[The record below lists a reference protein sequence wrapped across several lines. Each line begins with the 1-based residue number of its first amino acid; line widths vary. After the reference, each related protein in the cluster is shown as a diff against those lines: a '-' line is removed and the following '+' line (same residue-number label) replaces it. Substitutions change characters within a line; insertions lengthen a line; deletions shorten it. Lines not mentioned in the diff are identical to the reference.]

1 MRRLAA
7 PFVVAPPT
15 GARIRTRLRPTVADE
30 RVLCMVGEHLG
41 RLAGYDLAVRCR
53 LGVGDDQRTDRKRT
67 LTAAASSR
75 WAGAI
80 TRTSNDQWQ
89 RAQRNLLDVR
99 VGLRRACRT
108 IRSRLAVPVGGR
120 HGRVRGYASQA
131 ERFQK
136 QGRLQHLE
144 AQLAAV
150 EQRLAAG
157 RVSVCRGGR
166 RLVKLRHALGRDDV
180 PLTEAGW
187 RERWQAARWFLI
199 ADGEADASW
208 GNQTIRVHP
217 DEHWLELR
225 LPTPLARLS
234 NTPGRAATYRLSCPV
249 GFSYRHEE
257 WVAQA
262 TTGAVAYTIWLDP
275 GRGRWYLDS
284 SWQLPARPVPSLEAL
299 RQYPAFAVDLNA
311 DHLDGWALDAAGN
324 PVGLPRT
331 IPLDL
336 DERPTSARDGRLRAA
351 VAEVVHLAR
360 QHGCRSIVVEDL
372 HFADARQAGRERF
385 GRGAR
390 GKRFRRVV
398 AGMPTRRFRR
408 LLAGMAVNA
417 GLWVVAVDSAWTSVW
432 GGRHWQA
439 PLDQQTKASVTVSRH
454 HAAALVIGRRGLG
467 YRARRRGGC
476 ARVRPE
482 DRIGRA
488 ADSAG
493 QGTAPVRRS
502 SRPGSYP
509 SRRHRDPAVREDS
522 GQGHRLTRPAR
533 PSGVPSETRGHT
545 TVRCRRRVR
554 VNHPLPL

>member
-1 MRRLAA
+1 
-7 PFVVAPPT
+7 
-15 GARIRTRLRPTVADE
+15 
-30 RVLCMVGEHLG
+30 MVGEHLG

-225 LPTPLARLS
+225 LPTPWRACPIR
-234 NTPGRAATYRLSCPV
+234 PAGR
-249 GFSYRHEE
+249 
-257 WVAQA
+257 
-262 TTGAVAYTIWLDP
+262 
-275 GRGRWYLDS
+275 
-284 SWQLPARPVPSLEAL
+284 
-299 RQYPAFAVDLNA
+299 
-311 DHLDGWALDAAGN
+311 
-324 PVGLPRT
+324 
-331 IPLDL
+331 
-336 DERPTSARDGRLRAA
+336 RPT
-351 VAEVVHLAR
+351 
-360 QHGCRSIVVEDL
+360 GCRVRSASAI
-372 HFADARQAGRERF
+372 G
-385 GRGAR
+385 
-390 GKRFRRVV
+390 
-398 AGMPTRRFRR
+398 TR
-408 LLAGMAVNA
+408 
-417 GLWVVAVDSAWTSVW
+417 
-432 GGRHWQA
+432 
-439 PLDQQTKASVTVSRH
+439 
-454 HAAALVIGRRGLG
+454 
-467 YRARRRGGC
+467 
-476 ARVRPE
+476 
-482 DRIGRA
+482 
-488 ADSAG
+488 
-493 QGTAPVRRS
+493 
-502 SRPGSYP
+502 
-509 SRRHRDPAVREDS
+509 S
-522 GQGHRLTRPAR
+522 G
-533 PSGVPSETRGHT
+533 
-545 TVRCRRRVR
+545 
-554 VNHPLPL
+554 

>member
-1 MRRLAA
+1 
-7 PFVVAPPT
+7 
-15 GARIRTRLRPTVADE
+15 
-30 RVLCMVGEHLG
+30 MVGEHLG

-53 LGVGDDQRTDRKRT
+53 LGIGDDQRTDRKRT

-80 TRTSNDQWQ
+80 TRTSNDQWR

-180 PLTEAGW
+180 PFTEAGW

-249 GFSYRHEE
+249 TFSYRHEE

-262 TTGAVAYTIWLDP
+262 TSGAVAYTIWLDP
-275 GRGRWYLDS
+275 GRGRW
-284 SWQLPARPVPSLEAL
+284 
-299 RQYPAFAVDLNA
+299 
-311 DHLDGWALDAAGN
+311 
-324 PVGLPRT
+324 
-331 IPLDL
+331 
-336 DERPTSARDGRLRAA
+336 
-351 VAEVVHLAR
+351 
-360 QHGCRSIVVEDL
+360 
-372 HFADARQAGRERF
+372 
-385 GRGAR
+385 
-390 GKRFRRVV
+390 
-398 AGMPTRRFRR
+398 
-408 LLAGMAVNA
+408 
-417 GLWVVAVDSAWTSVW
+417 
-432 GGRHWQA
+432 
-439 PLDQQTKASVTVSRH
+439 
-454 HAAALVIGRRGLG
+454 
-467 YRARRRGGC
+467 
-476 ARVRPE
+476 
-482 DRIGRA
+482 
-488 ADSAG
+488 
-493 QGTAPVRRS
+493 
-502 SRPGSYP
+502 
-509 SRRHRDPAVREDS
+509 
-522 GQGHRLTRPAR
+522 
-533 PSGVPSETRGHT
+533 
-545 TVRCRRRVR
+545 
-554 VNHPLPL
+554 

>member
-234 NTPGRAATYRLSCPV
+234 NTPGRAGEV
-249 GFSYRHEE
+249 
-257 WVAQA
+257 W
-262 TTGAVAYTIWLDP
+262 P
-275 GRGRWYLDS
+275 GRPR
-284 SWQLPARPVPSLEAL
+284 QALPAGRGGHADPAVP
-299 RQYPAFAVDLNA
+299 P
-311 DHLDGWALDAAGN
+311 
-324 PVGLPRT
+324 
-331 IPLDL
+331 
-336 DERPTSARDGRLRAA
+336 PTGGDGRQRWA
-351 VAEVVHLAR
+351 V
-360 QHGCRSIVVEDL
+360 
-372 HFADARQAGRERF
+372 
-385 GRGAR
+385 
-390 GKRFRRVV
+390 
-398 AGMPTRRFRR
+398 
-408 LLAGMAVNA
+408 
-417 GLWVVAVDSAWTSVW
+417 
-432 GGRHWQA
+432 GG
-439 PLDQQTKASVTVSRH
+439 
-454 HAAALVIGRRGLG
+454 GRGLG
-467 YRARRRGGC
+467 VDVGVGWA
-476 ARVRPE
+476 PL
-482 DRIGRA
+482 
-488 ADSAG
+488 AG
-493 QGTAPVRRS
+493 P
-502 SRPGSYP
+502 
-509 SRRHRDPAVREDS
+509 
-522 GQGHRLTRPAR
+522 TRPADEGVSHR
-533 PSGVPSETRGHT
+533 VAPSCGGTGDR
-545 TVRCRRRVR
+545 
-554 VNHPLPL
+554 